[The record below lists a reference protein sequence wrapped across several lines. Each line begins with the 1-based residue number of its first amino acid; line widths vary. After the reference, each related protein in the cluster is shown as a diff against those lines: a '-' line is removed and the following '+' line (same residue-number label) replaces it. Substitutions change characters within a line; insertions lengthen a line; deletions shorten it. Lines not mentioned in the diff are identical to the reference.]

1 MWGGDFDYGDA
12 IMVTAHPAGRRRG
25 RALAVEEVKIL
36 SDPTT
41 PTKLSFVVRNVGTE
55 TVVGYGLGFAWV
67 DK

>member
-12 IMVTAHPAGRRRG
+12 ITVTAHPIGRPG
-25 RALAVEEVKIL
+25 VALAVEQMRIDRSIL
-36 SDPTT
+36 PST
-41 PTKLSFVVRNVGTE
+41 LSFAVKNVGSA